1 MHRSAIAAALCLLLA
16 GCVAPSGAP
25 PASSSIGTPTGAS
38 AAPQVTPTLT
48 PAPLTPAPPAAPT
61 PLRVPPPA
69 LGAWTPTCADA
80 AADATA
86 LVANLTAQP
95 AFAGAR
101 PSGVPGFADAAAS
114 AVRPLYDCPVAHSLR
129 VKDALRV
136 GSDADATAVVRT
148 KLSALLRT
156 VQLTLSGTK
165 VGRFPFGS
173 VGLAEARPV
182 LVAVL
187 GEPDETHSYSCLE
200 YWSETS
206 LRWGTFLVSFDD
218 FEAGQ
223 PIVEW
228 QLAVEGDHPLNL
240 ELSGGMPFRATLQEL
255 RRLNPDVDQ
264 YDVFGVGGPWA
275 AEAEPGLF
283 YLWQDAP
290 ATSRSSSLIG
300 GTWRT
305 CE

>member
-1 MHRSAIAAALCLLLA
+1 MHRSGIAAALCLLLA
-16 GCVAPSGAP
+16 GCVAIPGGRTP
-25 PASSSIGTPTGAS
+25 PTTATGTPTGAS

-48 PAPLTPAPPAAPT
+48 SPTPSPTAPT
-61 PLRVPPPA
+61 TPPPPPPPPA

-129 VKDALRV
+129 VKERLGLGGDAE
-136 GSDADATAVVRT
+136 GTAVVRSE
-148 KLSALLRT
+148 LAALLRT